1 VPDLPEQSR
10 ASREGHEPRPES
22 DEVPIERAAV
32 ETSPTE
38 RGLTGSPSG
47 NGSGTRLGDPVTDAD
62 PLDDGTGGTA
72 TGPGSGTEPN
82 GSASDVVD
90 ATIVDDEAAGTST
103 TDEDADGGDEGE
115 PPAKERRARRS
126 GWRSAVEWAL
136 VIGGALLVAL
146 VVRTFLVQ
154 AFWIPSASMEPTL
167 HEGDRV
173 LVNKLSYDLHDVH
186 HGDVIVFERP
196 DEQSDVPHP
205 EDEIQDLIKRVIA
218 LPGDVIEAR
227 DGIVYINDEPL
238 EESYLAPDT
247 PTTDLPRQEIPEGE
261 VFVMGDNRTNSHD
274 SRRFG
279 PVDESS
285 IVGRAF
291 LRIYPLDDIG
301 GL

>member
-10 ASREGHEPRPES
+10 ASREGRDPRRDGAEIAPEPR
-22 DEVPIERAAV
+22 AA
-32 ETSPTE
+32 ETALDAPA
-38 RGLTGSPSG
+38 TGTAPPRPRPA
-47 NGSGTRLGDPVTDAD
+47 NGSRDRLDDPLAPAD
-62 PLDDGTGGTA
+62 PRRPTAGSLATEAEPEAEPDGDDG
-72 TGPGSGTEPN
+72 
-82 GSASDVVD
+82 
-90 ATIVDDEAAGTST
+90 DDRRG
-103 TDEDADGGDEGE
+103 
-115 PPAKERRARRS
+115 RRARRR

-173 LVNKLSYDLHDVH
+173 LVNKLSYDLHDVR

-196 DEQSDVPHP
+196 DDPSDVPHP
-205 EDEIQDLIKRVIA
+205 EDEIPDLIKRVVA

-227 DGIVYINDEPL
+227 DGVVYLNDEPL
-238 EESYLAPDT
+238 DEPYLVPDT
-247 PTTDLPRQEIPEGE
+247 ATNDLPRQEIPEGE

-279 PVDESS
+279 PIDEGS

>member
-1 VPDLPEQSR
+1 VPDLPEHSR
-10 ASREGHEPRPES
+10 TPREGPDPSLEGSDVAPER
-22 DEVPIERAAV
+22 RAVDTAFGASGV
-32 ETSPTE
+32 SGLASSPA
-38 RGLTGSPSG
+38 G
-47 NGSGTRLGDPVTDAD
+47 NGSRTRLGDPLTEPD
-62 PLDDGTGGTA
+62 PLDDGTDSVVDADNNGGD
-72 TGPGSGTEPN
+72 GSGT
-82 GSASDVVD
+82 
-90 ATIVDDEAAGTST
+90 DEMA
-103 TDEDADGGDEGE
+103 GGDES
-115 PPAKERRARRS
+115 PPGQHRKGRS
-126 GWRSAVEWAL
+126 GWRSVAEWAL

-196 DEQSDVPHP
+196 DEPSDVPHP
-205 EDEIQDLIKRVIA
+205 EDEIRDLIKRVIG

-227 DGIVYINDEPL
+227 DGIVYINDEPID
-238 EESYLAPDT
+238 EPYLAPDT
-247 PTTDLPRQEIPEGE
+247 PTTDLPRQEVPEGKL
-261 VFVMGDNRTNSHD
+261 FVMGDNRTNSHD

-279 PVDESS
+279 PIDESS

>member
-10 ASREGHEPRPES
+10 APREDRDPRPDGS
-22 DEVPIERAAV
+22 EVLPERSAID
-32 ETSPTE
+32 TSAPADPGASAGAGVGTAHAH
-38 RGLTGSPSG
+38 SG
-47 NGSGTRLGDPVTDAD
+47 NGSSTRLGEAPTTT
-62 PLDDGTGGTA
+62 DDGDSDVDIDDEGGDD
-72 TGPGSGTEPN
+72 GEQGSGAEH
-82 GSASDVVD
+82 
-90 ATIVDDEAAGTST
+90 ATARK
-103 TDEDADGGDEGE
+103 
-115 PPAKERRARRS
+115 PRRS
-126 GWRSAVEWAL
+126 GWRSAIEWAL

-173 LVNKLSYDLHDVH
+173 LVNKLSYDLHDVR

-196 DEQSDVPHP
+196 DEPSDVPHP
-205 EDEIQDLIKRVIA
+205 EDEIPDLIKRVIG
-218 LPGDVIEAR
+218 LPGDTIEAR
-227 DGIVYINDEPL
+227 DGVVYINDERIDEP
-238 EESYLAPDT
+238 YLVADT
-247 PTTDLPRQEIPEGE
+247 PTTDLPRQEVPEGK

-279 PVDESS
+279 PIDESS

>member
-10 ASREGHEPRPES
+10 ASREAHEPRPES
-22 DEVPIERAAV
+22 DEVPR
-32 ETSPTE
+32 E
-38 RGLTGSPSG
+38 RGAVDTSSTEPRPTGSPSG
-47 NGSGTRLGDPVTDAD
+47 N
-62 PLDDGTGGTA
+62 
-72 TGPGSGTEPN
+72 GSGTEPN
-82 GSASDVVD
+82 GSASDVADATTVD
-90 ATIVDDEAAGTST
+90 ARTVDDATLVDDETAETSA
-103 TDEDADGGDEGE
+103 TDETDDDADSGDEGE

-196 DEQSDVPHP
+196 DEPSDVPHP

-247 PTTDLPRQEIPEGE
+247 PTTDLPRQEIPEGK

>member
-10 ASREGHEPRPES
+10 APREADPRPEG
-22 DEVPIERAAV
+22 DEILPEPRVA
-32 ETSPTE
+32 ETSSSAS
-38 RGLTGSPSG
+38 GLTAPPSG
-47 NGSGTRLGDPVTDAD
+47 NGHG
-62 PLDDGTGGTA
+62 A
-72 TGPGSGTEPN
+72 TPN
-82 GSASDVVD
+82 G
-90 ATIVDDEAAGTST
+90 ATAAEADEAAATEAEIEASEAEAAEIEAAET
-103 TDEDADGGDEGE
+103 EAAETDAGEGDDAE
-115 PPAKERRARRS
+115 PPGRGTRARRS
-126 GWRSAVEWAL
+126 GWRSAIEWAL

-196 DEQSDVPHP
+196 DEPSEVPHP

-218 LPGDVIEAR
+218 LPGDVIEGR
-227 DGIVYINDEPL
+227 DGIVYINDEPID
-238 EESYLAPDT
+238 EPYLAPDT
-247 PTTDLPRQEIPEGE
+247 PTTDLPRQEIPEGK